1 MRRFIVLASAWNRFM
16 VYTAGGLEIGEMNVT
31 GNYASRGEVTAR
43 LNLKF
48 SGLGL
53 PGFWNRIKGG
63 VYPPPTS
70 RPSPLRPWG
79 PAAELKE
86 FRKVLFA
93 HTHLLSVYAGRPLV
107 QRSAPCGGAPASSEG

>member
-53 PGFWNRIKGG
+53 PGF
-63 VYPPPTS
+63 
-70 RPSPLRPWG
+70 
-79 PAAELKE
+79 
-86 FRKVLFA
+86 
-93 HTHLLSVYAGRPLV
+93 
-107 QRSAPCGGAPASSEG
+107 